1 MTEGLRI
8 CDHKRMGGREG
19 KSGVWSNIYMYIF
32 NNGISLYYIKNVL
45 FIFIGPVDYNFSG
58 KDFSP

>member
-19 KSGVWSNIYMYIF
+19 KSVECGQIYIYF
-32 NNGISLYYIKNVL
+32 FDTGIGLYYIKNVL